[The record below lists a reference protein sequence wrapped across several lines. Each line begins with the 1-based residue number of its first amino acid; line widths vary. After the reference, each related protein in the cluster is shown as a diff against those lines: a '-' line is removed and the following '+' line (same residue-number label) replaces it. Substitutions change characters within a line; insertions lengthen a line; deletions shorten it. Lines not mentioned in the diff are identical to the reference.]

1 MVSVLLT
8 VILTG
13 FLVVG
18 LAVAVVVALA
28 VSRRSASEWQQHI
41 KEQTQHMA
49 EPTSEGPQEQAIE
62 PQTVSLQTIIDER
75 SEAGNAYFDPQVL
88 PGYQRL
94 EEATERIEDR
104 FKG

>member
-8 VILTG
+8 MILTG
-13 FLVVG
+13 FLVIG
-18 LAVAVVVALA
+18 LAIAVVIILA
-28 VSRRSASEWQQHI
+28 VSRRSAADWQQHI
-41 KEQTQHMA
+41 KEQTQQMT
-49 EPTSEGPQEQAIE
+49 EPTPEGPREQAIQ
-62 PQTVSLQTIIDER
+62 PQTISLQTMIAEG
-75 SEAGNAYFDPQVL
+75 SQAGNAYFDPQVL

>member
-8 VILTG
+8 MILTG
-13 FLVVG
+13 FLVIG
-18 LAVAVVVALA
+18 LAIAVVIILA
-28 VSRRSASEWQQHI
+28 VSRRSAADWQQHI
-41 KEQTQHMA
+41 KEQTQQMT
-49 EPTSEGPQEQAIE
+49 EPTPEGPREQAIQ
-62 PQTVSLQTIIDER
+62 PQTVSLQTMIAEG
-75 SEAGNAYFDPQVL
+75 SQAGNAYFDPQVL

>member
-13 FLVVG
+13 LLVVG
-18 LAVAVVVALA
+18 LAVAVVVVLA
-28 VSRRSASEWQQHI
+28 VSRRSASDWQQHI
-41 KEQTQHMA
+41 KEQTQQMA
-49 EPTSEGPQEQAIE
+49 ESTHEGPREQPIE
-62 PQTVSLQTIIDER
+62 PQTVSLQRLIDER

>member
-1 MVSVLLT
+1 MLLTMVLTGLLVVSV
-8 VILTG
+8 
-13 FLVVG
+13 
-18 LAVAVVVALA
+18 AVAVVVLLA
-28 VSRRSASEWQQHI
+28 VSRRSAADWQKHI
-41 KEQTQHMA
+41 KEQTQQMA
-49 EPTSEGPQEQAIE
+49 EPTPEGPREQPIE

-75 SEAGNAYFDPQVL
+75 SEEGNAYFDPQVL